1 MSGRF
6 SLCYLS
12 MCLIPDDFTTK
23 FDTRLSIYSVQVIKS
38 KPLFFHSYSI
48 AWFKSED
55 AVRQAEHDLDGKYV
69 NGCILLVKPL
79 TGSVPVLK
87 EAKPVDIA
95 REEKLPGVLHRK
107 YRMSGVPEQ
116 PGKLPL
122 CPNSAGAKGCPL

>member
-1 MSGRF
+1 
-6 SLCYLS
+6 

-69 NGCILLVKPL
+69 NGCILLVKPF
-79 TGSVPVLK
+79 TGRVPVLK

-95 REEKLPGVLHRK
+95 REEKLPGVSHMR
-107 YRMSGVPEQ
+107 YRMSWG
-116 PGKLPL
+116 
-122 CPNSAGAKGCPL
+122 AGEAAPFAQIVQGQEVALYKNCILKPTCY